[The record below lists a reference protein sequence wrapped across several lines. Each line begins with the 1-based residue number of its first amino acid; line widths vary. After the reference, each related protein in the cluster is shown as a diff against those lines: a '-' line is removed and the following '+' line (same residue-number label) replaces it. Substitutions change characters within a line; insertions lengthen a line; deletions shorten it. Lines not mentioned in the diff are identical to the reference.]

1 MNRLVQSNT
10 KLLSSESRDDLQYPV
25 SILADHHTM
34 LINKK
39 AYYCSLV
46 RVSPAGTCEGAGH
59 YSDIVSVSSPAPR
72 LLTRPLISE
81 HVMSGE

>member
-25 SILADHHTM
+25 PVSIIADHRTM
-34 LINKK
+34 LTNKK

-46 RVSPAGTCEGAGH
+46 RVSPPGTCEGAGH
-59 YSDIVSVSSPAPR
+59 YSDIVW
-72 LLTRPLISE
+72 
-81 HVMSGE
+81 

>member
-25 SILADHHTM
+25 SILADHRTM
-34 LINKK
+34 LTNKK

-46 RVSPAGTCEGAGH
+46 RVSPPGTCEGLVIIQTLCRCH
-59 YSDIVSVSSPAPR
+59 HPLPDSSPHPA
-72 LLTRPLISE
+72 SDQ
-81 HVMSGE
+81 